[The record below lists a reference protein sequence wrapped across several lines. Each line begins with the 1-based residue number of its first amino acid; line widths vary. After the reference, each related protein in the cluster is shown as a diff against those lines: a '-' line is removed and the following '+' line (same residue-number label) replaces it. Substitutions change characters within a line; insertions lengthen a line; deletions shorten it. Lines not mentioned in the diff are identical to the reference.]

1 MVGAHKI
8 RVKGVQ
14 VQLVLTDELRA
25 RLLELLHGTTDIVVL
40 DEVMLRSI
48 RVYKWRAS
56 GSKFEEAKFDHIKLD
71 KVRLDSVPPYH
82 LPMRMTGGRGIEL
95 K

>member
-25 RLLELLHGTTDIVVL
+25 KLLEMLYGTTDIIVL

-48 RVYKWRAS
+48 RIHKFRSS
-56 GSKFEEAKFDHIKLD
+56 GAKFEEAKYDHIKID
-71 KVRLDSVPPYH
+71 QVRVDSVPPYH
-82 LPMRMTGGRGIEL
+82 IPLRME
-95 K
+95 